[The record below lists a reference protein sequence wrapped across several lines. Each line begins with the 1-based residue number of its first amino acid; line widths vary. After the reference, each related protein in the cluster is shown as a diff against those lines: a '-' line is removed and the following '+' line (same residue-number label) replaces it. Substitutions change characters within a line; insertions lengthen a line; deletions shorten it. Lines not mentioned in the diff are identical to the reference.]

1 MNQARRF
8 HRTYAGGKRL
18 FVFVAVALAGLGGC
32 VSPTVIS
39 DRQLARQIPAADS
52 AYQDLRPDNV
62 AAYNRALSAIALEMD
77 RISPGEFRIRLAA
90 LGVTLD
96 LPAMPLPLVRL
107 HAVQQVPTYVAD
119 SAIGAAMIVEYDTSL
134 APLYPPEG
142 LLMPAT
148 LVYTRIEER
157 PHMVVIQAERR
168 AMVNDADFPL
178 SVDFSAPGLMTARRA
193 RRLAR
198 SGFSSMV
205 RPAHIVRNPQ
215 IYLIDPYDPGRIPIL
230 MVHGLSS
237 SPVAFVDLV
246 NALRSDPVVSRHYQ
260 IWHFHYANGLP
271 VMANAFVLREILA
284 RTIREVDPLDHD
296 RATREIVVLGHSM
309 GGVISHTL
317 VSSSGDQLW
326 SSLFKVPPGELQGD
340 RETIK
345 GLHRIMRFERNPR
358 VVRAIFM
365 SSPHRGSPVSDS
377 WLGALANFMSR
388 VPAFLE
394 TGLNDLARSNPGA
407 MTPEGAAFYDG
418 ERFTA
423 VRTLSARSPTLM
435 ALARLPIEVP
445 FHTIV
450 GQHRPGPRELGSDG
464 VVPYA
469 SSHLDGAAS
478 ELVVKSGHRTF
489 KDPDAI
495 REVIRILRL
504 ALPEEEDD

>member
-1 MNQARRF
+1 
-8 HRTYAGGKRL
+8 
-18 FVFVAVALAGLGGC
+18 
-32 VSPTVIS
+32 
-39 DRQLARQIPAADS
+39 
-52 AYQDLRPDNV
+52 
-62 AAYNRALSAIALEMD
+62 
-77 RISPGEFRIRLAA
+77 
-90 LGVTLD
+90 
-96 LPAMPLPLVRL
+96 
-107 HAVQQVPTYVAD
+107 
-119 SAIGAAMIVEYDTSL
+119 
-134 APLYPPEG
+134 
-142 LLMPAT
+142 
-148 LVYTRIEER
+148 
-157 PHMVVIQAERR
+157 
-168 AMVNDADFPL
+168 
-178 SVDFSAPGLMTARRA
+178 
-193 RRLAR
+193 
-198 SGFSSMV
+198 
-205 RPAHIVRNPQ
+205 
-215 IYLIDPYDPGRIPIL
+215 
-230 MVHGLSS
+230 
-237 SPVAFVDLV
+237 
-246 NALRSDPVVSRHYQ
+246 
-260 IWHFHYANGLP
+260 
-271 VMANAFVLREILA
+271 
-284 RTIREVDPLDHD
+284 
-296 RATREIVVLGHSM
+296 
-309 GGVISHTL
+309 
-317 VSSSGDQLW
+317 
-326 SSLFKVPPGELQGD
+326 
-340 RETIK
+340 
-345 GLHRIMRFERNPR
+345 MRFERNPR